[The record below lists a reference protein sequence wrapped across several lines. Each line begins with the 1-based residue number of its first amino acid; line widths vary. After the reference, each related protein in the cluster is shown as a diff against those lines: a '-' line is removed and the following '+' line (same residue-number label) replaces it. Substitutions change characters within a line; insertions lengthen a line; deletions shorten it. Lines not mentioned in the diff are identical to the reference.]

1 MAIRT
6 IAQLKAWFRKGLYPT
21 ESQFSDWLDSYRHR
35 YDKVAMP
42 EVSGLPEAMNKK
54 YDRSE
59 ANELDSR
66 LSGEIRRLRE
76 LLPDAAG
83 GSSKVVFFDGFTDF
97 DGELPTMSSSA
108 RDGMVLFATRL
119 RRFVYQVQS
128 GSGLSVKTEY
138 FNWWPSAEDYIAEA
152 SSGRPRS
159 GCIFILRDSFTP
171 YVASGTSL
179 AELSH
184 SGSGVVLDFY
194 EDDDFS
200 SRAYSHLADGLSKLR
215 VDCSGATTS
224 ESAAGEPEEVLFTP
238 DDCIVFDRASTR
250 FVHRRITRGELP
262 GVYPPTVGIVQV
274 EFRNRWIGCEIWG
287 AQGTHGALPADRVY
301 YCSRT
306 NQIYIYHRNYGYAT
320 HSFEPVASSVLTGTT
335 LTEEEVRDMVAEIFS
350 QQTPELPAGSI
361 LMSADE
367 ARQIVDSIFI

>member
-97 DGELPTMSSSA
+97 DGELKPMSSVA
-108 RDGMVLFATRL
+108 GQGLVLFAL
-119 RRFVYQVQS
+119 RKGRFVFMPDGNGGSFEQAEYYS
-128 GSGLSVKTEY
+128 GWQGMDMYNVGA
-138 FNWWPSAEDYIAEA
+138 SAREE
-152 SSGRPRS
+152 
-159 GCIFILRDSFTP
+159 CVFVLRGSYRP
-171 YVASGTSL
+171 YVCADGML
-179 AELSH
+179 VELSH
-184 SGSGVVLDFY
+184 SGMLEFY
-194 EDDDFS
+194 QEDDFGGS
-200 SRAYSHLADGLSKLR
+200 SYSHLTEDLTKVR
-215 VDCSGATTS
+215 IDCGDSST
-224 ESAAGEPEEVLFTP
+224 EYVPEDVLYTP
-238 DDCIVFDRASTR
+238 DDCIVYDRASAR

-262 GVYPPTVGIVQV
+262 GVYPPTVGVVRV
-274 EFRNRWIGCEIWG
+274 EFRNRWLDCGRWG
-287 AQGTHGALPADRVY
+287 TLGPMGAEPGDRIY
-301 YCSRT
+301 YC
-306 NQIYIYHRNYGYAT
+306 
-320 HSFEPVASSVLTGTT
+320 
-335 LTEEEVRDMVAEIFS
+335 
-350 QQTPELPAGSI
+350 AGSN
-361 LMSADE
+361 LMYTYHNIYDGNGSC
-367 ARQIVDSIFI
+367 IFGPVQS